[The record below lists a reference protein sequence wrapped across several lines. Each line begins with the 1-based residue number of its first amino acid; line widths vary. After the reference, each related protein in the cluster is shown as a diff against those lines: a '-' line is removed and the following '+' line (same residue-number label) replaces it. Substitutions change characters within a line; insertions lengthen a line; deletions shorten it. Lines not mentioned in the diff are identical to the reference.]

1 MDDATQ
7 LTVDVELVAVQDSE
21 AIRETLADL
30 KPRLAAEYHVRELG
44 IFGSYARDEQTVG
57 SDLDVIVAFD
67 EPVSLFDLVRLEDE
81 LASHL
86 GVDVDL
92 VTKDSLKPRIRDHV
106 ADDVVYV

>member
-67 EPVSLFDLVRLEDE
+67 EPVSLFDLV
-81 LASHL
+81 
-86 GVDVDL
+86 
-92 VTKDSLKPRIRDHV
+92 TKDSLKPRIRDHV